1 VNSLSGVKVASK
13 NNGSSFSGDDSA
25 AVAAAK

>member
-13 NNGSSFSGDDSA
+13 NNGSSFSGDSTTS
-25 AVAAAK
+25 VAAAK